1 MNDLISRKAA
11 IDAICKVCT
20 IEEDYH
26 KCNGYPE
33 TSTWCD
39 ELVALRA
46 LPSAHPINTIE
57 ELKAEADKLGYRI
70 VKKPDYDCSCYS
82 TYPNE
87 SCKFKN
93 GKWACIDKYRPIE
106 KKRRSEYSPVTYCE
120 RIKK

>member
-1 MNDLISRKAA
+1 MNDLISRQDA
-11 IDAICKVCT
+11 INAICKACS

-26 KCNGYPE
+26 KCDGYPQK
-33 TSTWCD
+33 STWCD

-46 LPSAHPINTIE
+46 LPSAQSVNTIE
-57 ELKAEADKLGYRI
+57 ELKAEADKLGYKL

-87 SCKFKN
+87 RCKNN
-93 GKWACIDKYRPIE
+93 GTWRCIDKYRPIE